1 MPSTRKYF
9 IWSIKNLAI
18 VLSFLF
24 IAISGLLALSQIGK
38 FQLAGKILF
47 LLFYFKEYTALV
59 ILFVI
64 LIFFGNR
71 AYSFNTKGNDLRKEL
86 PKMIPTIIFWLV
98 FSLISTLLITNH
110 LAANSRKFD
119 CSKYDYTDELNGGI
133 KEFENQK
140 YAIKICGSGTSHGGI
155 LSDDAPDLAELTIT
169 NEQGELLVKRHY
181 VLGWDGKP
189 GHEPLVIGNDR
200 IIYQDDEEQEDH
212 IIAMPPSLIDR
223 LKAKYLF

>member
-1 MPSTRKYF
+1 MPSIRKYF

-18 VLSFLF
+18 ILILIV
-24 IAISGLLALSQIGK
+24 IAISGLLALAQIGE

-47 LLFYFKEYTALV
+47 LLFYFKEYTALGL
-59 ILFVI
+59 IFVI
-64 LIFFGNR
+64 LIFFGNKS
-71 AYSFNTKGNDLRKEL
+71 YSFNTKGNDLRKEF
-86 PKMIPTIIFWLV
+86 PKMIPTIIFWLA
-98 FSLISTLLITNH
+98 FSFFSTLLITNY

-119 CSKYDYTDELNGGI
+119 CSKYDYTNELNGGI
-133 KEFENQK
+133 KEFQNQK
-140 YAIKICGSGTSHGGI
+140 YLIKICGSGTSHGGI

-181 VLGWDGKP
+181 VIVWDGKP

-200 IIYQDDEEQEDH
+200 ITYQDDEEQEDH